1 MSAVSNDARAAY
13 IYSPPGKDYDYAQMV
28 DMLYLK
34 TGDST
39 IAEVY
44 SDGWTDEPAS
54 LDELIGDLP
63 KYSKVYLMTLEGL
76 TEAHLNALI
85 SGANLKCVLYDT
97 EWIESANS
105 NDFRALLTV
114 IRAKDYYR
122 ELRSLNIRA
131 GMKKTTKHVGNVP
144 FGHQRLEDGTIQEI
158 PEEMALARSIADMYR
173 AGFPVMEISIKSEG
187 KLTPRQVY
195 GLMNHWGV
203 KRGG

>member
-1 MSAVSNDARAAY
+1 MSNDARAAY
-13 IYSPPGKDYDYAQMV
+13 IYCPPGKDYDYAQMV

-85 SGANLKCVLYDT
+85 AGANLKCVLYDT
-97 EWIESANS
+97 EWIESASS
-105 NDFRALLTV
+105 NDFLALLTV

-173 AGFPVMEISIKSEG
+173 AGFPVMEISIKSQG

-195 GLMNHWGV
+195 GLMNYWGI

>member
-1 MSAVSNDARAAY
+1 MSNDARAAY
-13 IYSPPGKDYDYAQMV
+13 IYCPPGKDYDYAQMV

-85 SGANLKCVLYDT
+85 TGANLKCVLYDT

-173 AGFPVMEISIKSEG
+173 AGFPVMEISAKSQG

-195 GLMNHWGV
+195 GLMNYWGI